1 MAVTLKKERIDIR
14 VTNDAKTILERA
26 AEINNISLSSYIISV
41 CLRQARIDLKENE
54 RLMLNNSEAKIIVD
68 SLNNPEKPNDALK
81 KLMKCK

>member
-1 MAVTLKKERIDIR
+1 MAVSLKKERIDIR

-54 RLMLNNSEAKIIVD
+54 RLMLNSTEAKIIVD

>member
-68 SLNNPEKPNDALK
+68 SLNNPEKPNYALK

>member
-54 RLMLNNSEAKIIVD
+54 RLMLNSTEAKIIVD
-68 SLNNPEKPNDALK
+68 SLNNPKKPNDALK

>member
-54 RLMLNNSEAKIIVD
+54 RLMLNSTEAKIIVD

>member
-54 RLMLNNSEAKIIVD
+54 RLILNNSEAKIIVD